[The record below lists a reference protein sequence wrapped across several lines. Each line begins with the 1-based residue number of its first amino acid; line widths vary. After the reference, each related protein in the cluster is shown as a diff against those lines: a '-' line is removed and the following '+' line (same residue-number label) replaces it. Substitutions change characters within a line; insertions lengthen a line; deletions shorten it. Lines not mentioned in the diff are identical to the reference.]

1 MRATQIQSGGLSILT
16 DHLIVFIAF
25 ANPICSN
32 YSFLQLGSST
42 PQCMCHL
49 LAGTNFMYVR
59 KSMCHTNNLNLEH
72 QATLKIYYNQVSFI
86 YNLVLF

>member
-32 YSFLQLGSST
+32 YSFLQLGSSPPNACAICLQGLT
-42 PQCMCHL
+42 LNMSENQCVIFQKPFY
-49 LAGTNFMYVR
+49 LA
-59 KSMCHTNNLNLEH
+59 K
-72 QATLKIYYNQVSFI
+72 
-86 YNLVLF
+86 